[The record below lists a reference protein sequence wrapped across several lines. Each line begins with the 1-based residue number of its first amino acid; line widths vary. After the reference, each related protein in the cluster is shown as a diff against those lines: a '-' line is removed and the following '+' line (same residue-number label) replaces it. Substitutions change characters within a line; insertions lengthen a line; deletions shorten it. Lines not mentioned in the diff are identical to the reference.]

1 MDDRKIGITGNFEI
15 WVGNKKIAEGKNRFT
30 RYLMSSIV
38 GIIATSRCSGTAS
51 SSSHYSRGLAYGAT
65 ARVGKDTTTPTTT
78 DMDDLVDKVDIA
90 PSSVTRKLWR
100 LEAEWKYMAEFLF
113 RWDAEVLPSGIIG
126 EFGVYLYLDNDNWS
140 PPATNPNRCTAGD
153 IVSPVSG
160 GGVRLASR
168 IASADG
174 KFTEFDYYNSEPLTY
189 IWRLIVQIK

>member
-1 MDDRKIGITGNFEI
+1 MDKRIGITGNFEI
-15 WVGNKKIAEGKNRFT
+15 WVGDKKIAEGKNRFT

-38 GIIATSRCSGTAS
+38 GIIATSQCAGTFGFS
-51 SSSHYSRGLAYGAT
+51 TYVSRGLAYGAT

-90 PSSVTRKLWR
+90 PSSLTRTLWR
-100 LEAEWKYMAEFLF
+100 LEAEWKYVAEFLF
-113 RWDAEVLPSGIIG
+113 RWDAEVLPSMTIG
-126 EFGVYLYLDNDNWS
+126 EFGVYLYLDNDDWS
-140 PPATNPNRCTAGD
+140 PPATNPNRCTGGST
-153 IVSPVSG
+153 VSPVYG
-160 GGVRLASR
+160 GNIRLASR